1 MNIKNK
7 WMSYFFVSWL
17 VISLPAFASLKS
29 EGKKY
34 KKLQKEWIYKG
45 YYKMSR
51 ESIKGITRVYNSQS
65 AEGDELTRTNTH
77 TLLAYMWSLGF
88 NEDFAIADSKLAL
101 KKAKTPKDKYI
112 AQTSLATAM
121 YNQGWG
127 ELAKDYSDK
136 IQANDEFKG
145 VEDQFQKEQLFS
157 NLMMGSLAIKNGNLK
172 LTHTAFTK
180 IGVETNKPW
189 IPTLA
194 ITSAMMLNG
203 SILDTPGHLSA
214 LINDPTLTSYERDK
228 FVELKAFS
236 LSKIDKAK
244 KDKKMEQ
251 LINGLIFESIKN
263 ESSNAIKGIV
273 NELSDYISDVD

>member
-136 IQANDEFKG
+136 IQSNDEFKG

-203 SILDTPGHLSA
+203 SILDTPGHIST

-228 FVELKAFS
+228 LVELKAFS